1 LHLLI
6 LILILT
12 VGAAL
17 RFWNLDVK
25 PLWMDEVITALF
37 SLGRSYYDVPLETVF
52 QVSALDQVFR
62 LNPTTCATIAQT
74 ISVQSVHP
82 PLFFCWLH
90 QWVQIVPGHWVWQ
103 LRSLPALAGVVAIA
117 AIYYLN
123 RIAFSKSAGLVAAI
137 AMAVSPFAVYL
148 SQEARHY
155 TVPMVFVIMA
165 LLGLIQ
171 IQQDLQRQ
179 RIRFSVWIGWTIVN
193 SVGFYVHYFFSLAI
207 VAQILTLIALQ
218 VIRIR
223 SNPPAQ
229 KASWIAIVLSSLGIG
244 LLCLPWLP
252 TFISHMSRPETDWLE
267 VTKTG
272 LLSIVAPFY
281 QSLAGW
287 LVMSIALPVEYQ
299 PIWRAS
305 IAGVLM
311 LVFGGW
317 LAWQVTNGV
326 QKLWN
331 DPQTHWETRT
341 LVSFLAWMLLQFLA
355 IVFVLGKDI
364 TQVPRY
370 NFVYYPAVAALVG
383 AGLWRQFRTRKNQYR
398 FYSLI
403 ITVGTISSILVVT
416 NFVFLKSY
424 NPDRVAADIRNSST
438 NPPLVVMAYQDFQDI
453 ALSLS
458 FALALPRKDSSFAL
472 VSRAQSYEQF
482 WRQLSNLDRRS
493 QQLWVIAPGLKRQ
506 DFPQKLSL
514 SGATCTL
521 NPAQHH
527 RIGIPYQGYD
537 CQS

>member
-1 LHLLI
+1 MHLLI
-6 LILILT
+6 LVLILT

-62 LNPTTCATIAQT
+62 LNPTTCANITQT

-103 LRSLPALAGVVAIA
+103 LRSLPALVGVVAIA

-137 AMAVSPFAVYL
+137 TMAVSPFAVYL

-155 TVPMVFVIMA
+155 TVPMLFVIMA

-171 IQQDLQRQ
+171 IQQDWQKQ
-179 RIRFSVWIGWTIVN
+179 RIRFNVWIGWAIVN

-207 VAQILTLIALQ
+207 VAQILTLITSH
-218 VIRIR
+218 VMRIR
-223 SNPPAQ
+223 SNQPSQ
-229 KASWIAIVLSSLGIG
+229 KSNWIAIVLSSLSIG
-244 LLCLPWLP
+244 LFCLPWLP
-252 TFISHMSRPETDWLE
+252 TFISHMTRPETDWLE

-272 LLSIVAPFY
+272 ALSILAPFY

-299 PIWRAS
+299 PIWKAVT
-305 IAGVLM
+305 AGVLM
-311 LVFGGW
+311 LLFGGW
-317 LAWQVTNGV
+317 LAWQVTKGV

-331 DPQTHWETRT
+331 DSQTHWETLT
-341 LVSFLAWMLLQFLA
+341 LISFLAWMLLQFLA

-370 NFVYYPAVAALVG
+370 NFVYYPAVAGLIG
-383 AGLWRQFRTRKNQYR
+383 AGLWKQFRTQKNQSR

-403 ITVGTISSILVVT
+403 ITVSAISSVLVVT

-424 NPDRVAADIRNSST
+424 NPDRVAADILSS
-438 NPPLVVMAYQDFQDI
+438 NMKPPLVIMAYQDFQDV
-453 ALSLS
+453 ALGLS
-458 FALALPRKDSSFAL
+458 FALALHRKEASFAL
-472 VSRAQSYEQF
+472 FSRTQGYEQF
-482 WRQLSNLDRRS
+482 WRQLSQSEHRS
-493 QQLWVIAPGLKRQ
+493 QSLWVIAPGLKRQ

-527 RIGIPYQGYD
+527 RIGIPYQGYE